1 MAIPPR
7 PASMRFRVEPRDVP
21 PAKAARRLG
30 LTLHEFEACVERL
43 IDRGFPRP
51 DESTGHYDL
60 KAVDAWMDQ
69 RSALTSP
76 TGYGHDQGFL
86 RRRLEAWDGGQ
97 AGRRR

>member
-1 MAIPPR
+1 MPEPR
-7 PASMRFRVEPRDVP
+7 SSQLRYRVEPRDVP

-30 LTLHEFEACVERL
+30 LTLADFERCVMNL
-43 IDRGFPRP
+43 IARGFPRP

-76 TGYGHDQGFL
+76 TGHGHDQSFL